1 MTTVIM
7 KDKDWLKNE
16 IEKGID
22 SFLEMEYEYLIG
34 LMKRY
39 IYEQIYISG
48 CSLNSQSPTDDP
60 AELRIVIDIPDPDK
74 CIDTMENISR
84 KSVFMDV

>member
-1 MTTVIM
+1 MTTVIT

-60 AELRIVIDIPDPDK
+60 AELRIVIDIPVPDK
-74 CIDTMENISR
+74 CIDAMENISR
-84 KSVFMDV
+84 KSVHLDV